1 MRRPSAILALLLVSL
16 ASSAASPWFCE
27 TQGRRLS
34 YVRHNADNGKVKWRY
49 TMTFDKVVRGTDG
62 TTVDYAYDFRK
73 PGGAQMYGG
82 PIEMHA
88 RISPAG
94 DVTLDIAATMQAV
107 FRSMFPK
114 AKIVSE
120 GGLTV
125 LPAALE
131 PGDSL
136 PDASAVVTVHGM
148 KYTVSVTERSVVRRE
163 PLKTAA
169 GTFDCI
175 VVSEHKVE
183 TGPGRN
189 RDVLNYTWYAAGV
202 GEVRHDTYGWKTRK
216 LETFETL
223 ESID

>member
-1 MRRPSAILALLLVSL
+1 MRRPGAILALLLVSL
-16 ASSAASPWFCE
+16 VSSAASPWFCE

-49 TMTFDKVVRGTDG
+49 TMTFDRVARGSDG
-62 TTVDYAYDFRK
+62 ASVDYTYDFRK

-163 PLKTAA
+163 SLKTAA